1 MDKETAEKIVNG
13 RNIMALKEGMNEN
26 RKRINDFNQ
35 RTEQLNNRI
44 TMLEG
49 DLAQVKAM
57 VTMLLQRTTGS
68 GATSQ

>member
-26 RKRINDFNQ
+26 RRRINDFND
-35 RTEQLNNRI
+35 EIKQLNNRI

-49 DLAQVKAM
+49 ELTQLKSM
-57 VTMLLQRTTGS
+57 VHMLLQKSSGTGP
-68 GATSQ
+68 TS

>member
-26 RKRINDFNQ
+26 RRRINGFND
-35 RTEQLNNRI
+35 EIKQLNNRI